1 MSNIDLIV
9 LGCVAKQPRSA
20 YDIQKDVEEHNLS
33 EWTRISIPSIYKK
46 VLRLQEQGYIAGD
59 EAVGE
64 RFATKNVY
72 HITERGREY
81 MESLMTDLSLCPP
94 KVLMDFNAVVCNL
107 NKVEKSTALA
117 LIKNIISGI
126 EQSKQY
132 YHSSLKDHT
141 DIPLVGRTIMEQQEK
156 VCVTLL
162 EWAHNLYESYME
174 ESDEKL

>member
-1 MSNIDLIV
+1 MSGIDLIV

-46 VLRLQEQGYIAGD
+46 VLRLKEQGYIAGD
-59 EAVGE
+59 EVAGE

-72 HITERGREY
+72 HITDKGREY
-81 MESLMTDLSLCPP
+81 MESLMTEQSLQPP
-94 KVLMDFNAVVCNL
+94 KILLDFNAVICNL
-107 NKVEKSTALA
+107 NKVDKPTALV
-117 LIKNIISGI
+117 LIINIISGI
-126 EQSKQY
+126 EESKQY
-132 YHSSLKDHT
+132 YHSALKEHA

-162 EWAHNLYESYME
+162 EWAQNLYDSYKE
-174 ESDEKL
+174 E

>member
-1 MSNIDLIV
+1 MSSIDLIV
-9 LGCVAKQPRSA
+9 LGCLAKQPRSA

-59 EAVGE
+59 EKAGE
-64 RFATKNVY
+64 RSVKKNVY
-72 HITERGREY
+72 HITERGKEY
-81 MESLMTDLSLCPP
+81 MESLMAELSLSPP

-107 NKVEKSTALA
+107 NKVDKPTALA

-132 YHSSLKDHT
+132 YHSALKEHA
-141 DIPLVGRTIMEQQEK
+141 DIPLVGKAIMEQQEK

-162 EWAHNLYESYME
+162 EWAKDLYDSYKE
-174 ESDEKL
+174 E

>member
-1 MSNIDLIV
+1 
-9 LGCVAKQPRSA
+9 
-20 YDIQKDVEEHNLS
+20 
-33 EWTRISIPSIYKK
+33 
-46 VLRLQEQGYIAGD
+46 
-59 EAVGE
+59 
-64 RFATKNVY
+64 
-72 HITERGREY
+72 

>member
-1 MSNIDLIV
+1 MSGIDLIV

-46 VLRLQEQGYIAGD
+46 VLRLNEQGYIAGD
-59 EAVGE
+59 EVAGE

-72 HITERGREY
+72 HITDKGREY
-81 MESLMTDLSLCPP
+81 LESLMTEQSLQAP
-94 KVLMDFNAVVCNL
+94 KILLDFNAVICNL
-107 NKVEKSTALA
+107 NKVDKPTALV

-126 EQSKQY
+126 EESKQY
-132 YHSSLKDHT
+132 YHSALKEHA

-162 EWAHNLYESYME
+162 EWAQNLYDSYKE
-174 ESDEKL
+174 EYNE

>member
-1 MSNIDLIV
+1 MSGIDLIV

-46 VLRLQEQGYIAGD
+46 VLRLEEQGYIAGD
-59 EAVGE
+59 EVTGE
-64 RFATKNVY
+64 RAAKKNIY
-72 HITERGREY
+72 HITDKGREY
-81 MESLMTDLSLCPP
+81 MESLMTELSMCQP
-94 KVLMDFNAVVCNL
+94 KVLMDFNAVICNL
-107 NKVEKSTALA
+107 NKVDKPTALV

-126 EQSKQY
+126 EGSKQY
-132 YHSSLKDHT
+132 YHSALKEHA

-162 EWAHNLYESYME
+162 KWAQNLYDSYKE
-174 ESDEKL
+174 E

>member
-1 MSNIDLIV
+1 MSSIDLIV

-46 VLRLQEQGYIAGD
+46 VLRLKEQGYIAGD
-59 EAVGE
+59 EVAGE

-72 HITERGREY
+72 HITDKGREY
-81 MESLMTDLSLCPP
+81 LESLMTEQSLKPP
-94 KVLMDFNAVVCNL
+94 KVLLDFNAVICNL
-107 NKVEKSTALA
+107 NKVDKPTALV

-126 EQSKQY
+126 EESKQY
-132 YHSSLKDHT
+132 YHSALKEHA

-162 EWAHNLYESYME
+162 EWAQNLYDSYKE
-174 ESDEKL
+174 E

>member
-1 MSNIDLIV
+1 MSGIDLIV

-46 VLRLQEQGYIAGD
+46 VLRLQEQGDIAGD
-59 EAVGE
+59 EVAGE

-72 HITERGREY
+72 HITDKGKEY
-81 MESLMTDLSLCPP
+81 MESLMTEQSLQPP
-94 KVLMDFNAVVCNL
+94 KILLDFNAVICNL
-107 NKVEKSTALA
+107 NKVDKPTALV

-126 EQSKQY
+126 EESKQY
-132 YHSSLKDHT
+132 YHSAMKEHA

-162 EWAHNLYESYME
+162 EWAQNLYDSYKE
-174 ESDEKL
+174 E

>member
-1 MSNIDLIV
+1 MPCSLACSLFLQLDGSLQGDLHH
-9 LGCVAKQPRSA
+9 LGEAGFPLLGG
-20 YDIQKDVEEHNLS
+20 E
-33 EWTRISIPSIYKK
+33 
-46 VLRLQEQGYIAGD
+46 RLAGD
-59 EAVGE
+59 EVVGE

-132 YHSSLKDHT
+132 YQSSLKDHT

>member
-1 MSNIDLIV
+1 MSGIDLIV

-59 EAVGE
+59 EIAGE
-64 RFATKNVY
+64 RFATKNAY

-81 MESLMTDLSLCPP
+81 MESLMTELSLCPP
-94 KVLMDFNAVVCNL
+94 KVLLDFNAVVCNL
-107 NKVEKSTALA
+107 NKVEKPTALV

-132 YHSSLKDHT
+132 YHSALRDHT
-141 DIPLVGRTIMEQQEK
+141 DIPLVGKTIIEQQEK
-156 VCVTLL
+156 VCGTLL
-162 EWAHNLYESYME
+162 KWAKELYESYME
-174 ESDEKL
+174 ESDEQL

>member
-1 MSNIDLIV
+1 MSGIDLIV

-59 EAVGE
+59 EIAGE

-72 HITERGREY
+72 HITDKGREY
-81 MESLMTDLSLCPP
+81 MESLMTEMSLSPP
-94 KVLMDFNAVVCNL
+94 KVLMDFNAVICNL
-107 NKVEKSTALA
+107 NKVDKSTALV

-126 EQSKQY
+126 EKSKQSY
-132 YHSSLKDHT
+132 DSALKEHA

-162 EWAHNLYESYME
+162 EWAQNLYDSYKE
-174 ESDEKL
+174 E

>member
-1 MSNIDLIV
+1 MSSIDLIV

-46 VLRLQEQGYIAGD
+46 VLRLQEQGYIEGD
-59 EAVGE
+59 EIAGE

-72 HITERGREY
+72 HITDKGREY
-81 MESLMTDLSLCPP
+81 MESLMTEQSIQIP
-94 KVLMDFNAVVCNL
+94 KVLLDFNAVICNL
-107 NKVEKSTALA
+107 NKVEKPTALV

-126 EQSKQY
+126 EKSRQY
-132 YHSSLKDHT
+132 YDSALKEHA

-162 EWAHNLYESYME
+162 EWAQNLYDSYKE
-174 ESDEKL
+174 E

>member
-1 MSNIDLIV
+1 MSGIDLIV

-46 VLRLQEQGYIAGD
+46 VLRLNEQGYIAGD
-59 EAVGE
+59 EVAGE

-72 HITERGREY
+72 HITDKGREY
-81 MESLMTDLSLCPP
+81 MESLMTEQSMQTP
-94 KVLMDFNAVVCNL
+94 KVLLDFNAVICNL
-107 NKVEKSTALA
+107 NKVDKPTALV

-126 EQSKQY
+126 EESKQY
-132 YHSSLKDHT
+132 YHSALIEHA

-162 EWAHNLYESYME
+162 EWAQNLYDSYKE
-174 ESDEKL
+174 E

>member
-1 MSNIDLIV
+1 MSGIDLIV

-46 VLRLQEQGYIAGD
+46 VLRLKEQGYIAGD
-59 EAVGE
+59 EVAGE

-72 HITERGREY
+72 HITDKGREY
-81 MESLMTDLSLCPP
+81 MESLMTEQSLQPP
-94 KVLMDFNAVVCNL
+94 KILLDFNAVICNL
-107 NKVEKSTALA
+107 NKVDKPTALV

-126 EQSKQY
+126 EESKQY
-132 YHSSLKDHT
+132 YHSALKEHA

-162 EWAHNLYESYME
+162 EWAQNLYDSYKE
-174 ESDEKL
+174 E